1 MENKET
7 DDAKAATDNSQQ
19 DRFWN
24 GPAGQFWVTSQEETE
39 RHTGPF
45 GDAALEAAAAA
56 PGERALDVGCGCGTT
71 SLALARSV
79 GASGEVEGVDLSAI
93 MLERAVESAAAAKLT
108 NVVFRR
114 LDAQSA
120 PLGPHVFDLVF
131 SRFGVMFFAD
141 PTAAFS
147 NLRASLRPG
156 GRLALACW
164 QVPSANPWMALPTRA
179 ALQFFGL
186 AAPPHDAPGPFSL
199 SDPNRLQGVLSG
211 AGFNDIQITPET
223 QTLKLALG
231 HTIDDWV
238 QERLLMGLA
247 GENYANSSSEI
258 QSQARQLLISTVE
271 PYQVE
276 DGLEMDGAAWIVT
289 ARA

>member
-1 MENKET
+1 MGYKET
-7 DDAKAATDNSQQ
+7 NDASEETENAQQ

-45 GDAALEAAAAA
+45 GDAALQVAAAA

-79 GASGEVEGVDLSAI
+79 SATGEVVGVDLSAI
-93 MLERAVESAAAAKLT
+93 MLQRAMESAAAAKLT

-114 LDAQSA
+114 LDAQTV
-120 PLGPHVFDLVF
+120 PLGRHAFDLVF

-141 PTAAFS
+141 PTAAFT
-147 NLRASLRPG
+147 NLRASLHPG
-156 GRLALACW
+156 GRLAFACW

-179 ALQFFGL
+179 AMQFFDL

-199 SDPNRLQGVLSG
+199 ADADRLRRILTD
-211 AGFNDIQITPET
+211 AGFNDIQITPEIR
-223 QTLKLALG
+223 TLQLALG
-231 HTIDDWV
+231 HSTDDWV
-238 QERLLMGLA
+238 RERLLMGLA
-247 GENYANSSSEI
+247 GEVYANSSSEI
-258 QSQARQLLISTVE
+258 QSQARQLLISSVE
-271 PYQVE
+271 PYRVE
-276 DGLEMDGAAWIVT
+276 DGLEMNGAAWIVN
-289 ARA
+289 AH

>member
-1 MENKET
+1 MGYKET
-7 DDAKAATDNSQQ
+7 NDASEETENAQQ

-45 GDAALEAAAAA
+45 GDAALQVAAAA

-79 GASGEVEGVDLSAI
+79 GATGEVVGVDLSAI
-93 MLERAVESAAAAKLT
+93 MLDRAVESAAATKLT
-108 NVVFRR
+108 NISFRR

-120 PLGPHVFDLVF
+120 PLGRHVFDLVF

-141 PTAAFS
+141 PTAAFT

-156 GRLALACW
+156 GRLAFACW

-179 ALQFFGL
+179 AMQFFDL
-186 AAPPHDAPGPFSL
+186 TAPPHDAPGPFSL
-199 SDPNRLQGVLSG
+199 ADPDRLRRVLSD
-211 AGFNDIQITPET
+211 AGFNDIQITPEIR
-223 QTLKLALG
+223 TLQLALG
-231 HTIDDWV
+231 HSTDDWV
-238 QERLLMGLA
+238 HERLLMGLA
-247 GENYANSSSEI
+247 GEVYANSSSEI
-258 QSQARQLLISTVE
+258 QSQARQLLISSVA

-276 DGLEMDGAAWIVT
+276 DGLEMNGASWIVT
-289 ARA
+289 ARN

>member
-1 MENKET
+1 MGYKET
-7 DDAKAATDNSQQ
+7 HDASEETENAQQ

-45 GDAALEAAAAA
+45 GDAALHAGAAS

-79 GASGEVEGVDLSAI
+79 GATGDVVGVDLSAI
-93 MLERAVESAAAAKLT
+93 MLERAMESAAAARLT
-108 NVVFRR
+108 NVSFRR

-120 PLGPHVFDLVF
+120 QLGSHVYDLVF

-141 PTAAFS
+141 PTAAFT

-156 GRLALACW
+156 GRLAFACW

-179 ALQFFGL
+179 AMQFFDL
-186 AAPPHDAPGPFSL
+186 TAPPHDAPGPFSL
-199 SDPNRLQGVLSG
+199 ADPDRLRGVLTD
-211 AGFNDIQITPET
+211 AEFNDVQINPEI

-231 HTIDDWV
+231 HKIDDWV
-238 QERLLMGLA
+238 NERLLMGLV
-247 GENYANSSSEI
+247 GENYANSSAEI

-271 PYQVE
+271 PYRVE